1 MEEADAVARPVGR
14 EAAGDGECDEVAA
27 AAASTS
33 HAVSRV
39 LCVFGRGVR
48 KRARARVGTRV
59 PRRTGTAIWTHLAQL
74 ESAGRVGMIAA
85 GG

>member
-1 MEEADAVARPVGR
+1 MRWLGR
-14 EAAGDGECDEVAA
+14 WEGKPAGDGECDEVAA
-27 AAASTS
+27 AAASAAS
-33 HAVSRV
+33 RAVSRV